1 MKIDLFPTFILFIL
15 LTNPLRLLSA
25 EDVSIIPFPAKISIG
40 NEQFYLTGKT
50 QLIVEDDNS
59 FFYEVCYLQNFI
71 KSVTGSYLSSEGGNN
86 KIIIR
91 TCDDCEKASSYKL
104 DITSKDIIIS
114 AGSTTGVFYAI
125 QTLRQLILAGNKA
138 GIISIPALSVY
149 DYPAY
154 EWRGMMLDVSRHF
167 FSIGY
172 LKRQIDLLAHFKFNK
187 LHLHLTDDQG
197 WRIEIKQYPELTQKG
212 AWRTFNKHDS
222 LSLQKTKEN
231 PDFELDP
238 NFLVRN
244 EETVLY
250 GGFYTQEEIRD
261 LVKYAQERHIE
272 IIPEIDM
279 PGHMMAAI
287 NAYPELSCTGK
298 AAWGELFSVPLC
310 PCNEA
315 VYTFLEHVLDEV
327 ISLFP
332 SKYIHIG
339 ADEVE
344 KNTWE
349 ESQACK
355 ELMQARGLDNS
366 DKLQSYFV
374 ERMQKYLT
382 SKGKE
387 TIGWDEVLDGGIN
400 PEINIMYWRDW
411 IGSVPEKAVDN
422 GNKLIFSPGYPLYL
436 SRPDSSIYDVYH
448 MKELK
453 LIPEDKRSLVL
464 GAQANIWAEQITSV
478 DRANY
483 LIYPRLIAL
492 SEIVWTPESNQN
504 WGGFKSRLNSQ
515 LAYLDKLGIK
525 HSLLPYTLI
534 LNMIVD
540 TVKKEILFSFDSE
553 RIHPDIYYTTDG
565 TIPTLQSQKYT
576 GTISVSD
583 SAVICAAIYADGKMQ
598 EPVFKRSADYHKA
611 IGKKVL
617 YLHEWHPSYPANK
630 EKTLTDGLR
639 GGLRYN
645 DGYWQGFTSDIEVV
659 IDMDD
664 LTELTGFSATFMQ
677 ITGPGV
683 YMPEYVE
690 VSLSDDGKT
699 FEEVLHI
706 SNDVSKDEKELTF
719 KTFRGSLKTKKAR
732 YVKVFAKHNSG
743 FLFLDEVVI
752 N

>member
-1 MKIDLFPTFILFIL
+1 MKIYLFSIVTLFVL
-15 LTNPLRLLSA
+15 LINPFKLFA
-25 EDVSIIPFPAKISIG
+25 ADDVSIIPFPAKISMG
-40 NEQFYLTGKT
+40 NGCFYLTGET
-50 QLIVEDDNS
+50 QLIVEEDNS
-59 FFYEVCYLQNFI
+59 FFSEVCYLQNYI
-71 KSVTGSYLSSEGGNN
+71 KSVTGSYLSSIEGNN
-86 KIIIR
+86 KIIVR
-91 TCDDCEKASSYKL
+91 KCNDCEKTDSYKL
-104 DITSKDIIIS
+104 DITNKEIIIS
-114 AGSTTGVFYAI
+114 AGNSTGVFYAI
-125 QTLRQLILAGNKA
+125 QTLRQLVLAGDKA
-138 GIISIPALSVY
+138 GLISIPTLSIY
-149 DYPAY
+149 DYPTY

-167 FSIGY
+167 FSIEY
-172 LKRQIDLLAHFKFNK
+172 LKKQIDLLAYFKFNK
-187 LHLHLTDDQG
+187 FHLHLTDDQG
-197 WRIEIKQYPELTQKG
+197 WRIEIKQYPELTQQG

-222 LSLQKTKEN
+222 LSLQKAKEN

-244 EETVLY
+244 GETVLY
-250 GGFYTQEEIRD
+250 GGFYTQEEIKD
-261 LVKYAQERHIE
+261 LIRYAQGRHIE

-287 NAYPELSCTGK
+287 GAYPELSCIGE

-327 ISLFP
+327 TALFP

-344 KNTWE
+344 KNTWQ

-355 ELMQARGLDNS
+355 ELMKVQGLDNT
-366 DKLQSYFV
+366 DELQSYFV

-382 SKGKE
+382 SKGKSV
-387 TIGWDEVLDGGIN
+387 IGWDEVLEGGIN

-411 IGSVPEKAVDN
+411 IGSVPEKAVGN
-422 GNKLIFSPGYPLYL
+422 GNKIIFSPGYPLYL

-448 MKELK
+448 IKGLK
-453 LIPEDKRSLVL
+453 SIPEDKRSLVL
-464 GAQANIWAEQITSV
+464 GAQANIWAEQITSE

-492 SEIVWTPESNQN
+492 SEIVWTPESDQN
-504 WGGFKSRLNSQ
+504 WEGFKSRLNGQ
-515 LAYLDKLGIK
+515 LEYLDQLGIK

-534 LNMIVD
+534 PTMIVD
-540 TVKKEILFSFDSE
+540 TQKKEILFSFDSE
-553 RIHPDIYYTTDG
+553 RIDPNIYYTRDG
-565 TIPTLQSQKYT
+565 TVPTLQSHKYT
-576 GTISVSD
+576 GTISVRD
-583 SAVICAAIYADGKMQ
+583 SAIICAAIYADGKMQ
-598 EPVFKRSADYHKA
+598 EPIFKRPADYHKA
-611 IGKKVL
+611 IGKKVQ
-617 YLHEWHPSYPANK
+617 YIHDWHPSYPANK

-664 LTELTGFSATFMQ
+664 IIELSDFSATFMQ

-699 FEEVLHI
+699 FEKVLHLE
-706 SNDVSKDEKELTF
+706 NDVSKEEKELIF
-719 KTFRGSLKTKKAR
+719 KTFRGSLQTKKAK
-732 YVKVFAKHNSG
+732 YVKVFAKQNDG
-743 FLFLDEVVI
+743 FLFLDEIVI